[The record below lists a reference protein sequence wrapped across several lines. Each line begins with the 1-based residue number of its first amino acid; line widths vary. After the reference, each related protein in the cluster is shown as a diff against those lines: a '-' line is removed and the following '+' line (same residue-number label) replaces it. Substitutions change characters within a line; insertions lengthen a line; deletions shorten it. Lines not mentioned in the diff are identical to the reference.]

1 MARTHDRQDR
11 YEIRLAGTGGQGM
24 ILAGMILSEAAA
36 IFDGAN
42 AVQTQMYGPEA
53 RGGSSK
59 SEVIISDGPIYYPKV
74 ISADLL
80 LCMSQEAC
88 DKYYYD
94 LRRDG
99 LLILDSTYVERVPS
113 SRAIAVPITRM
124 AIEATGREITAAMV
138 ALGLI
143 CGLSDVVSVEALEQA
158 ISARVPKGTE
168 QVNLTAMR
176 AGLSE
181 ALRIRE
187 AARER
192 EG

>member
-1 MARTHDRQDR
+1 MTRTHDRRDR

-24 ILAGMILSEAAA
+24 ILAGMILAEAAA
-36 IFDGAN
+36 IYDGAN

-59 SEVIISDGPIYYPKV
+59 SEVIIADGPIYYPKV
-74 ISADLL
+74 TNADLL

-113 SRAIAVPITRM
+113 SRAIAAPITRM
-124 AIEATGREITAAMV
+124 AVEATGREITAAMV

-143 CGLSDVVSVEALEQA
+143 CGLSDIVSAEALEKA
-158 ISARVPKGTE
+158 IAARVPKGTE
-168 QVNLTAMR
+168 QLNLAAMR
-176 AGLSE
+176 AGLAE

-187 AARER
+187 ASQEK
-192 EG
+192 EL